1 MAPTDAETSDR
12 ASSRERSRA
21 GSSSTA
27 HEESLYA
34 INPFNFDAKTSY
46 EATESLLQTR
56 AAAYERPEPPKDHD
70 IWKLPPPDFRPQ
82 CYEPR
87 PPPRNSREAIKPWKY
102 GTIPGRR
109 PQPITR
115 HSAPLRLPSILQER
129 QEEEGQFVTAFKI
142 DGPWEAKLLYVKEG
156 VFRPGRYQMPKP
168 HDFRGYPSI
177 ETLGLPEFG
186 TEYERDP
193 YNLKFLSERL
203 DILPG
208 DGPARREER
217 ELKGPQMAPPMSAQL
232 QWDRKL
238 ILDRDSFP
246 NKYAAYTRHR
256 RFDRSPHSALMER
269 VEERLN
275 ASWAKRQ
282 LDRTIQSHRKVRN
295 LDLLIPD
302 QADDDPDWSDDGDET
317 STENV

>member
-1 MAPTDAETSDR
+1 MIIIADNQRSYSVSSNYITTNPVISVRFTSITARCFVMAPTDAETSDR

-168 HDFRGYPSI
+168 HDFRGV
-177 ETLGLPEFG
+177 
-186 TEYERDP
+186 R
-193 YNLKFLSERL
+193 FLL
-203 DILPG
+203 V
-208 DGPARREER
+208 A
-217 ELKGPQMAPPMSAQL
+217 
-232 QWDRKL
+232 
-238 ILDRDSFP
+238 F
-246 NKYAAYTRHR
+246 
-256 RFDRSPHSALMER
+256 
-269 VEERLN
+269 
-275 ASWAKRQ
+275 
-282 LDRTIQSHRKVRN
+282 
-295 LDLLIPD
+295 
-302 QADDDPDWSDDGDET
+302 
-317 STENV
+317 